1 MTDTTVSPVEIT
13 DEIARTWIDIAL
25 TEAHAG
31 AEEGGQPIGSVLIGP
46 DGEVL
51 GLGRNRFV
59 QHGDVSAHAETEA
72 FSDAAYRESY
82 AGTTMVTT
90 AEPCWYCSGL
100 IRQFGISRVV
110 IGAASGTGGAAWLE
124 ELGHEVHRID
134 DPASVA
140 YLEGLRA
147 GWKKP

>member
-1 MTDTTVSPVEIT
+1 MTDTTIDPVAIT
-13 DEIARTWIDIAL
+13 PERAREWMDIAL
-25 TEAHAG
+25 TEARAG
-31 AEEGGQPIGSVLIGP
+31 GDEGGQPIGSVLIGP
-46 DGEVL
+46 QGEVL

-59 QHGDVSAHAETEA
+59 QLGDVSAHAETQA
-72 FSDAAYRESY
+72 FQDAVHRPSY

-100 IRQFGISRVV
+100 IRQFGISRVI
-110 IGAASGTGGAAWLE
+110 IGASTYTGGAEWLV

-134 DPASVA
+134 DAESIA

-147 GWKKP
+147 AWTK

>member
-1 MTDTTVSPVEIT
+1 MTDIT
-13 DEIARTWIDIAL
+13 ASAIAITPELARTWMDIAL
-25 TEAHAG
+25 SEARAG
-31 AEEGGQPIGSVLIGP
+31 SEEGGQPIGSVLVGP

-51 GLGRNRFV
+51 GLGRNRFA
-59 QHGDVSAHAETEA
+59 QRGDVSAHAETEA
-72 FSDAAYRESY
+72 FSDAEYRESY

-110 IGAASGTGGAAWLE
+110 IGAATGTGGAAWLE

-134 DPASVA
+134 DLQSAE
-140 YLEGLRA
+140 YLESLHA
-147 GWKKP
+147 GRTK